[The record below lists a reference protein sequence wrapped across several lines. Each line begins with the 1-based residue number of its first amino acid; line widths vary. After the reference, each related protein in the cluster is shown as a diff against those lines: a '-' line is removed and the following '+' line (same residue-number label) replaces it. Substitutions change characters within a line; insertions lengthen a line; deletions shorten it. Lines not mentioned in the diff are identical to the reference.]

1 MKKISLLLIPILLL
15 SLTACASR
23 KYQEDFLSL
32 RELFVQRGS
41 GMKGYEVSEIASYD
55 GFDHFCV
62 RISLDAIEESSTQDT
77 LYYDANVLLFES
89 EEEAEEAYQENQKSG
104 VGGTCLKHEK
114 ILMYWLE
121 ADPFADLYEEVFN
134 LAFYNGDSE
143 EN

>member
-1 MKKISLLLIPILLL
+1 MKKISLLLISVLLL

-23 KYQEDFLSL
+23 KYEEDFLAL
-32 RELFVQRGS
+32 RELFLQRGS
-41 GMKGYEVSEIASYD
+41 GMEGYEVTEIESYD

-62 RISLDAIEESSTQDT
+62 RISLNAIEDSSTQDAP
-77 LYYDANVLLFES
+77 YYDANVLLFES

-104 VGGTCLKHEK
+104 VGGTCLKHER

-134 LAFYNGDSE
+134 LAFYIEDSE

>member
-23 KYQEDFLSL
+23 KYQEDFLAL
-32 RELFVQRGS
+32 RELFVQRGN
-41 GMKGYEVSEIASYD
+41 GMEGYEVSEIESYD

-62 RISLDAIEESSTQDT
+62 RISLSAIEGITSSDSV
-77 LYYDANVLLFES
+77 YYDANVLLFDS
-89 EEEAEEAYQENQKSG
+89 TEEADEAYRENQESG
-104 VGGTCLKHEK
+104 VGGTCLQHEN
-114 ILMYWLE
+114 ILIYWLE

-134 LAFYNGDSE
+134 FAFYDSESE